1 MTPMLFDVGAG
12 ELLVIVLLAV
22 VLFGPEKLPDLIK
35 KTARV
40 IKYLRDVAN
49 SATDTLKTQLGP
61 EFADLTPADL
71 NPKRLLERTVLK
83 DVQADLDAIKA
94 QVTGL
99 KTDLDGTMTSA
110 KGSVT
115 ETLDTARASLA
126 GIGRSLDDATSSL
139 QQAVQEM
146 DAPPDSDSEAPE

>member
-1 MTPMLFDVGAG
+1 MTPMLFDIGAG
-12 ELLVIVLLAV
+12 ELMAIVLLAV
-22 VLFGPEKLPDLIK
+22 VLFGPEKVPDLVK

-40 IKYLRDVAN
+40 VKYLRDVAN
-49 SATDTLKTQLGP
+49 EATDTLKTQLGP

-83 DVQADLDAIKA
+83 DAKADLEEIKA

-99 KTDLDGTMTSA
+99 TKDLEGQITPV
-110 KGSVT
+110 KGDVDA
-115 ETLDTARASLA
+115 TLARARQGLA

-139 QQAVQEM
+139 QQAVDSAGSADLPAQ
-146 DAPPDSDSEAPE
+146 DAA